1 MLFLKLR
8 DASNTAAEVLWGVWL
23 FPLAVLIYKSRL
35 LPRFLGV
42 WLAIGGVA
50 YFSYSMAGTLWPQ
63 YQITVFVISQPATFC
78 EIALTLW
85 LVIKGAEP
93 RDLGARKS
101 ACWSGA
107 KLTLTKGRLGVDA
120 SRSVPGDRRGPTVG
134 QMRSVGG

>member
-1 MLFLKLR
+1 MGSLALPLGR
-8 DASNTAAEVLWGVWL
+8 AYIQIALAA
-23 FPLAVLIYKSRL
+23 
-35 LPRFLGV
+35 RFLGV
-42 WLAIGGVA
+42 WSAIGGVA
-50 YFSYSMAGTLWPQ
+50 YLSLSMAGTLWPQ

-93 RDLGARKS
+93 RDLGREIRLLERRKTD
-101 ACWSGA
+101 AHQGA
-107 KLTLTKGRLGVDA
+107 AGVDA